1 MKENSIEE
9 DMKYIHK
16 TLNDMKIKDEDA
28 FMSAVA
34 TIFRDYKRVLREN
47 EKYQKSDY
55 ETICL
60 ENEELKEINE
70 RLESENQEFL
80 YKYGNVLKENE
91 KLKDK
96 YATFVKISS
105 EVIANSIAIQKV
117 ENKIEELDNQQRQWS
132 EDRNLKAGD
141 SEIIFARDVLQELI
155 ESEQIMSEDIK
166 ILENWLEELNKL
178 FNETH
183 INNTKERKALDHIL
197 SDYKRIL

>member
-1 MKENSIEE
+1 
-9 DMKYIHK
+9 MKYIHK